1 MIACRKDNDF
11 RLASESTGS
20 IENVQVGLRAS
31 VGKADA
37 FEVETRTQECCEFG
51 FLLGRSAE
59 IQANIGDGGD
69 QCLLDDGM

>member
-11 RLASESTGS
+11 RLASESAGS
-20 IENVQVGLRAS
+20 IKNMQVGLCAS

-37 FEVETRTQECCEFG
+37 FEVETRTQECCVFR
-51 FLLGRSAE
+51 FLPGRGAE